1 MQDCC
6 SSWTKWSFEAF
17 GKLRALLFG
26 DCGFAAPKDKAPAI
40 VYATD
45 MHLLSPEL
53 AGGGADMTA
62 LDFSKSE

>member
-1 MQDCC
+1 M
-6 SSWTKWSFEAF
+6 SFEAF

-26 DCGFAAPKDKAPAI
+26 DCGFAAPKDKAPAT

-45 MHLLSPEL
+45 MRLLSPEL
-53 AGGGADMTA
+53 ADGGADMTA